1 MLMEEQLVTVVVPVY
16 NVEKYLNRCIESLV
30 NQTYRNLEIILVD
43 DGSPDNCPVI
53 CDEWADKDCRIKVI
67 HKTNAGLGMA
77 RNSGIDCAR
86 GKYIFFFDSDDYVD
100 STIVEKC
107 VSSAKKHDSDVVIYG
122 RCEVYEDG
130 RCVPKKIVSYKDTFV
145 QEEVVNDLLPAMFT
159 YDMGFGVSA
168 WGKMFLLDTIRRYS
182 LRFVSEREIISEDAY
197 FALEYFSNIS
207 RASIINECLYFYY
220 KREDSLSRSFRLDRH
235 NQNDKF
241 LKIIVGYAKDKH
253 LPEKVVTH
261 LTARY
266 HMYVVASMKQLLV
279 SDLPAKEK
287 NAVLNE
293 MFRSVVLRESINSN
307 VIKVHATS
315 LKVFFVLLKLK
326 CYLICKGLLYMK
338 IRES

>member
-1 MLMEEQLVTVVVPVY
+1 MEEQLVTIVVPVY

-43 DGSPDNCPVI
+43 DGSPDNCPII

-77 RNSGIDCAR
+77 RNSGIDCAS

-100 STIVEKC
+100 VTIVEKC
-107 VSSAKKHDSDVVIYG
+107 VLSARKHDSDVVIYG

-130 RCVPKKIVSYKDTFV
+130 RCVPKEVASEKDVFV
-145 QEEVVNDLLPAMFT
+145 KEEVINDLLPAMFT

-168 WGKMFLLDTIRRYS
+168 WGKMFSLDTIRRFS

-197 FALEYFSNIS
+197 FSLEYFSNIS
-207 RASIINECLYFYY
+207 KALIINECLYFYY

-235 NQNDKF
+235 KQNDKF
-241 LKIIVGYAKDKH
+241 LQKTVSYARDKH

-279 SDLPAKEK
+279 SDLPAENKT
-287 NAVLNE
+287 VMLNE
-293 MFRSVVLRESINSN
+293 MFRSTVLRTSINTR

-315 LKVFFVLLKLK
+315 LKVFFALLKFR
-326 CYLICKGLLYMK
+326 CYLICKGLLYIK
-338 IRES
+338 LRER

>member
-1 MLMEEQLVTVVVPVY
+1 MEEQLVTIVVPVY

-43 DGSPDNCPVI
+43 DGSLDNCPII

-67 HKTNAGLGMA
+67 HKANAGLGMA
-77 RNSGIDCAR
+77 RNSGIDCAK

-130 RCVPKKIVSYKDTFV
+130 RCVPKKIVSHKDVFV
-145 QEEVVNDLLPAMFT
+145 QEEIVNNLLPAMFT

-168 WGKMFLLDTIRRYS
+168 CGKMFLLDTIRRFS
-182 LRFVSEREIISEDAY
+182 LHFVSEREIISEDAY

-207 RASIINECLYFYY
+207 RVSIIDECLYFYY
-220 KREDSLSRSFRLDRH
+220 KRDDSLSRSFRLDRPK
-235 NQNDKF
+235 QNDKF
-241 LKIIVGYAKDKH
+241 FQIIVGYAMNKK

-279 SDLPAKEK
+279 SDLPVKEK
-287 NAVLNE
+287 KSLLNE
-293 MFRSVVLRESINSN
+293 MFNSVVLRESINTR
-307 VIKVHATS
+307 VIMVHTTS
-315 LKVFFVLLKLK
+315 LKVFFALLKFRCYPMCRMMLYLK
-326 CYLICKGLLYMK
+326 IKNQA
-338 IRES
+338 